1 MPQDKSQKD
10 TSQKDTSQTR
20 QEQIARLT
28 RQFQQRLEKSLPQ
41 HPALTLDEMEKLAQ
55 QIGEQ
60 VKNEVQKDLLQSRGT
75 GYAGSHCA
83 CSCGQ
88 SARYVA
94 CYRKQLLT
102 LNGPQVIRRAY
113 YHCTKCQQGFCPLDT
128 QIGIG
133 RGQCSV
139 QVCALL
145 TRFTS
150 YLPFATAAKELEAV
164 CGLRL
169 CASTLRSYAQAVGR
183 QLEAE
188 WTQQEQCLREQK
200 AQVSAV
206 RPSQLHLSM
215 DGVLIHVGKEWKE
228 VKLAG
233 AYQTGV
239 RGSVKRIGYCA
250 SLSCSREFGP
260 RMRAMAH
267 AEGAY
272 NCAKTAFVADGGAW
286 IWQEVGKYF
295 PRSVQILDF
304 YHMTEHLWGVARAR
318 FGETQAEQKQSAAAW
333 MSQQKERLL
342 NNQETLVIA
351 DVENWEA
358 SSASAQE
365 VKRREL
371 GYLREH
377 AGRMRYQTL
386 REQGYHIG
394 SGVIEAGCKNVV
406 QGRFKG
412 VGMRWSSGGAQ
423 AMLQVRTGWCSSQQ
437 VDFAAAARRVMLS
450 S

>member
-1 MPQDKSQKD
+1 MSQDRFQD
-10 TSQKDTSQTR
+10 QVR

-28 RQFQQRLEKSLPQ
+28 RAFQEQLEKSLPR
-41 HPALTLDEMEKLAQ
+41 HPDITLDEMEKLAQ

-60 VKNEVQKDLLQSRGT
+60 VKEAVQKDLLQSRGT
-75 GYAGSHCA
+75 GYAGSHSR

-88 SARYVA
+88 PARYIA
-94 CYRKQLLT
+94 CYPRQLLT

-113 YHCTKCQQGFCPLDT
+113 YYCPQCRQGFCPLDT

-169 CASTLRSYAQAVGR
+169 SASTLRSYAQAVGR

-188 WTQQEQCLREQK
+188 WTQKEQGLRNQQ
-200 AQVSAV
+200 AQPSVV

-228 VKLAG
+228 VKLAS

-239 RGSVKRIGYCA
+239 RGTVKRIGYCA

-267 AEGAY
+267 AEGAD

-318 FGETQAEQKQSAAAW
+318 FGETRVEQKQAASAW
-333 MSQQKERLL
+333 MGQQKERLL
-342 NNQETLVIA
+342 RNQEALVIA

-358 SSASAQE
+358 STASAQE

-371 GYLREH
+371 GYLRQHTE
-377 AGRMRYQTL
+377 RMRYQTL

-394 SGVIEAGCKNVV
+394 SGVIEADCKNVV

-412 VGMRWSSGGAQ
+412 VGMRWSSSGAQ
-423 AMLQVRTGWCSSQQ
+423 AMLQVRAGWCSSQQ
-437 VDFAAAARRVMLS
+437 TDFLAAARRATLS